1 MRFTK
6 SLLETLNSK
15 NKIFKIMLLANI
27 THTLSL
33 LHDKHS
39 PGSTADRCTTAS
51 SCTGD
56 FAIRQALAPC
66 LFLSS
71 ASLLSSSVV
80 STAPFLLIMNIINR
94 LEIKIPYC
102 CCLNLSRYEITL
114 YLLKYPTERKG
125 RIHDNR
131 DNSNCSYSLTNK

>member
-71 ASLLSSSVV
+71 ASLLSSSAV
-80 STAPFLLIMNIINR
+80 STAPFLLIMKIIKR
-94 LEIKIPYC
+94 LEIKIPYP
-102 CCLNLSRYEITL
+102 LLLLSQSFTIRNHTIFA
-114 YLLKYPTERKG
+114 KVPNRTERK
-125 RIHDNR
+125 D
-131 DNSNCSYSLTNK
+131 L

>member
-15 NKIFKIMLLANI
+15 KKIFKIMLLANI

-71 ASLLSSSVV
+71 ASLLSSSAV
-80 STAPFLLIMNIINR
+80 STAPFLLIMKIIKR
-94 LEIKIPYC
+94 LEIKIPYP
-102 CCLNLSRYEITL
+102 LLLLSQSFTIRNYTIFAKVPNRT
-114 YLLKYPTERKG
+114 KRK
-125 RIHDNR
+125 DP
-131 DNSNCSYSLTNK
+131 

>member
-15 NKIFKIMLLANI
+15 KKIFKIMLLANI

-80 STAPFLLIMNIINR
+80 STAPFLLIMNIIKKTWNKNPLLLLSQSFTIRNYTIFAKVPNR
-94 LEIKIPYC
+94 TK
-102 CCLNLSRYEITL
+102 
-114 YLLKYPTERKG
+114 RK
-125 RIHDNR
+125 DPW
-131 DNSNCSYSLTNK
+131 